1 MKILFILPYSPIPT
15 NTGNKNL
22 TFNLLKYLDQKAKV
36 DIVIIEDLGN
46 KMEAKEKNKKENN
59 ENVGSSENQISIFS
73 KRIKNLT
80 EHLKSN
86 KKDHNTRRGLMK
98 LVGKRKK
105 LLTYLKGKSNDR
117 YESIIKSLGLRR

>member
-1 MKILFILPYSPIPT
+1 M
-15 NTGNKNL
+15 NKALN
-22 TFNLLKYLDQKAKV
+22 
-36 DIVIIEDLGN
+36 N
-46 KMEAKEKNKKENN
+46 KTEKQ
-59 ENVGSSENQISIFS
+59 NVGSSESQISIFS
-73 KRIKNLT
+73 ERIKNLT

-105 LLTYLKGKSNDR
+105 LLSYLKTKSNER

>member
-1 MKILFILPYSPIPT
+1 M
-15 NTGNKNL
+15 NKALN
-22 TFNLLKYLDQKAKV
+22 
-36 DIVIIEDLGN
+36 N
-46 KMEAKEKNKKENN
+46 KTEKQ
-59 ENVGSSENQISIFS
+59 NVGSSESQISIFS
-73 KRIKNLT
+73 ERIKNLT

-105 LLTYLKGKSNDR
+105 LLSYVKTKSNEK

>member
-1 MKILFILPYSPIPT
+1 MDKTLKK
-15 NTGNKNL
+15 KN
-22 TFNLLKYLDQKAKV
+22 
-36 DIVIIEDLGN
+36 E
-46 KMEAKEKNKKENN
+46 NKKENI
-59 ENVGSSENQISIFS
+59 GSSESQISIFS

-105 LLTYLKGKSNDR
+105 LLSYVKSKSNER

>member
-1 MKILFILPYSPIPT
+1 
-15 NTGNKNL
+15 
-22 TFNLLKYLDQKAKV
+22 
-36 DIVIIEDLGN
+36 
-46 KMEAKEKNKKENN
+46 MEKTSKSKENIG
-59 ENVGSSENQISIFS
+59 GSESQITIFS

-105 LLTYLKGKSNDR
+105 LLSYLKSKSNER

>member
-1 MKILFILPYSPIPT
+1 MDKKVKTKKIET
-15 NTGNKNL
+15 K
-22 TFNLLKYLDQKAKV
+22 
-36 DIVIIEDLGN
+36 
-46 KMEAKEKNKKENN
+46 
-59 ENVGSSENQISIFS
+59 ENVGSCESQISIFS

-105 LLTYLKGKSNDR
+105 LLSYVQNKSNER

>member
-1 MKILFILPYSPIPT
+1 MDKTEQDKDIDT
-15 NTGNKNL
+15 NK
-22 TFNLLKYLDQKAKV
+22 
-36 DIVIIEDLGN
+36 
-46 KMEAKEKNKKENN
+46 
-59 ENVGSSENQISIFS
+59 VGSSENQIAIFTS
-73 KRIKNLT
+73 RIKNLT

-105 LLTYLKGKSNDR
+105 LLGYLKNKSNDR